1 MPKYTIE
8 MSSEYRYVKNDSNV
22 IYRVSPV
29 FSICGISNPLESV
42 AFFFPNYRFLYFN
55 LFIVHINVS

>member
-42 AFFFPNYRFLYFN
+42 AFFF
-55 LFIVHINVS
+55 S